1 MILILLLVILMIHVI
16 YGNNSPEWCLNGS
29 PTATTDECI
38 CSSHLGYFCKD
49 SGTTSGPFRGVE
61 CQSGYGISFY
71 SHSCTTCSCAIDTA
85 WVERKKTALSNRKRQ
100 QQNLK

>member
-1 MILILLLVILMIHVI
+1 MVLITLLLMMMIMHVI
-16 YGNNSPEWCLNGS
+16 YGDNSVGEWCLNGS

-49 SGTTSGPFRGVE
+49 SGSVPVNMGE

-71 SHSCTTCSCAIDTA
+71 SHSCTTCSCTIDAA

>member
-1 MILILLLVILMIHVI
+1 MTMMMMMMMIYAI
-16 YGNNSPEWCLNGS
+16 YGDNAAEWCLNGS
-29 PTATTDECI
+29 QTATTDECI

-49 SGTTSGPFRGVE
+49 SGSVSVNMGE

-71 SHSCTTCSCAIDTA
+71 SHSCKTCSCTIDTA

-100 QQNLK
+100 QQQPQFHKK

>member
-1 MILILLLVILMIHVI
+1 MILILILLLVMMIHVI
-16 YGNNSPEWCLNGS
+16 YGNNSVESQLEWCLNGS

-38 CSSHLGYFCKD
+38 CSSHLGFFCED
-49 SGTTSGPFRGVE
+49 SLGQ

>member
-1 MILILLLVILMIHVI
+1 MILILLLVMMMHVI
-16 YGNNSPEWCLNGS
+16 YGGDNSEWCLNGS

-38 CSSHLGYFCKD
+38 CSSHLGYFCED
-49 SGTTSGPFRGVE
+49 SDRVQSIRLGS

-71 SHSCTTCSCAIDTA
+71 SHNCKSCACKIDTK
-85 WVERKKTALSNRKRQ
+85 WVERKKAKLSNMKRQ